1 MTIEFASSISPPGLY
16 TVLITE
22 NMQLKLPYNESDII
36 LENVSSEATENFHI
50 IRTNEDGEFKLKLPI
65 TLADAIFVHV
75 FPMNDDRKF
84 VRSPITPSTFLQ
96 RVFWLNDWKS
106 HNYRDKELWVINRN
120 ERNSK
125 LNKMLTNWL
134 WNDYLPDEN
143 AFFIRANLKYGAS
156 RAVKLFTNNIEI
168 PPNDLDMLEM
178 YGDKMVKYQVQTQN
192 LIIKLAKI
200 AGFERLVEYF
210 CDYLNLEKSSD
221 DQKILG
227 TVPVIDYQKMM
238 PWKKLC

>member
-1 MTIEFASSISPPGLY
+1 MTIEFASNISPPGLY

-22 NMQLKLPYNESDII
+22 NMQLNLPHNESDII
-36 LENVSSEATENFHI
+36 LENVPGDATENFQI

-84 VRSPITPSTFLQ
+84 MRSPITPSTFLKS
-96 RVFWLNDWKS
+96 VFWLNDWKS
-106 HNYRDKELWVINRN
+106 RNYSDKELWVINPD
-120 ERNSK
+120 ERNPK

-134 WNDYLPDEN
+134 RNDNLPEVE

-156 RAVKLFTNNIEI
+156 RMVKLFTNNIDI

-178 YGDKMVKYQVQTQN
+178 YGDKMVKYEAQNQN
-192 LIIKLAKI
+192 LTNKLAKI
-200 AGFERLVEYF
+200 AGFKRLVKYF
-210 CDYLNLEKSSD
+210 CIYLNKEKLSD
-221 DQKILG
+221 DQKTLG
-227 TVPVIDYQKMM
+227 TVPVIDYPKMM
-238 PWKKLC
+238 QWKKLC